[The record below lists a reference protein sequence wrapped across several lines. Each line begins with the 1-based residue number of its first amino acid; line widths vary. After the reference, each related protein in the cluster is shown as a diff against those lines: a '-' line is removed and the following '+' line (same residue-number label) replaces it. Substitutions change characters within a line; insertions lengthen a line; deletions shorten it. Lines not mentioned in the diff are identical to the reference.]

1 MVVAVIPPEHRMT
14 ETDFLSLLN
23 RIDLPRLY
31 CELCDRIHFGPS
43 GQANLG
49 RKEDIL
55 AAFAEAGVKA
65 RYDARDRSFK
75 FEEELIGGLTWSGL
89 FVKQRHGV
97 ELMIS
102 GKSKDAK
109 VGSNFA
115 VLAYNAK
122 RLADPT
128 FERSA
133 FGGGP
138 PPYPRP
144 DPGGDPAAW
153 REVVMEHVQLVRMI
167 KDELR
172 QQAAAG

>member
-1 MVVAVIPPEHRMT
+1 MT

-23 RIDLPRLY
+23 RIDFPRLY
-31 CELCDRIHFGPS
+31 WELCDRIRLGPG

-49 RKEDIL
+49 CKEHIL

-65 RYDARDRSFK
+65 RYDSRDRSFE
-75 FEEELIGGLTWSGL
+75 FEDERIGDFTWSGI

-102 GKSKDAK
+102 GTSDSARL
-109 VGSNFA
+109 GSNFA
-115 VLAYNAK
+115 VLAYDAK
-122 RLADPT
+122 RLADPG
-128 FERSA
+128 FERSP

-144 DPGGDPAAW
+144 DPGGNPAAM
-153 REVVMEHVQLVRMI
+153 REVITQHVQLVQMI

-172 QQAAAG
+172 RASAAG

>member
-1 MVVAVIPPEHRMT
+1 MT
-14 ETDFLSLLN
+14 ETDFLLLLN
-23 RIDLPRLY
+23 RIEFPRRY
-31 CELCDRIHFGPS
+31 WELCDRIRVGPS

-65 RYDARDRSFK
+65 RYVSRDRSFM
-75 FEEELIGGLTWSGL
+75 FEEEVIGEHTWSGL

-102 GKSKDAK
+102 GTSKDAR

-122 RLADPT
+122 RLADPN
-128 FERSA
+128 FERSP

-144 DPGGDPAAW
+144 DPGGNPAAW
-153 REVVMEHVQLVRMI
+153 REVIMEHVQLVRMI

-172 QQAAAG
+172 RQAAAR

>member
-1 MVVAVIPPEHRMT
+1 MT
-14 ETDFLSLLN
+14 ERAFLSLLN
-23 RIDLPRLY
+23 RIDFPRRY
-31 CELCDRIHFGPS
+31 WEVCDRIRFGTS

-65 RYDARDRSFK
+65 RYDSRDRSFK
-75 FEEELIGGLTWSGL
+75 FEEEVIGDLTWSGL

-102 GKSKDAK
+102 GTSTDAR

-122 RLADPT
+122 RLADPA
-128 FERSA
+128 FERSP

-144 DPGGDPAAW
+144 DPGGDAAAM
-153 REVVMEHVQLVRMI
+153 REVVKQHVDLVRMI

-172 QQAAAG
+172 RQPTAG